1 MHLIIEDSEIRRVVG
16 GGAFDRG
23 LGYARGGHVLARRW
37 DDEHSTLRGMVR
49 GSGGS
54 TYATAVRMRPTAAGP
69 MRLVESSCEC
79 PVESG
84 CKHAAALLLHGRAP
98 MQVSTPRVAPNRHAP
113 PPTPPAWQRALDA
126 ALGADVA
133 VPSSGSPLALQLEL
147 TAVSVQPGR
156 GDSGHYRLAAR
167 PLALS
172 ARGRWARAGV
182 SWHDVVLGY
191 KYSHDARHTAALGS
205 LHALAAS
212 GSRGYGSY
220 YSGNATVYVDQ
231 IAGRALW
238 RVLDDIQRVGV
249 PLVLARSDEAR
260 VNLLDATAHALID
273 VRTDGAGGLV
283 VVPAVIL
290 DGEEIALERL
300 QLIGGAE
307 PSGAYWWSA
316 ADDAVPVLKNRRL
329 SLAQFDEP
337 LGAEAAALLRAGR
350 EIHVPAGQV
359 EQFWREYYPRL
370 ASRIATG
377 SGNGSVELPAPP
389 RPVLELTVRAGA
401 GHTAELD
408 WSWDYRVAD
417 GTTTQ
422 RVPLWPEPRERSGRS
437 AQDEAR
443 VLARLTGPGG
453 VLSQE
458 QEQEASPA
466 HESAPSRRQAPAGV
480 WQVLAPPVGA
490 GPGAQGRLVQSCR
503 LESWQT
509 VELVSEVLPA
519 LRAMQEVDVVVVG
532 DLVDYREAE
541 HEPQVTVTTTS
552 APTAAPAGG
561 GPAGPV
567 VQTGDWFDLAITV
580 HVGDREVPLPLL
592 LCAMAGAED
601 RLLLPD
607 GLWLRIDTP
616 ALAGLRT
623 LIAEARALQDSPAG
637 PLRITR
643 FQASAWAEL
652 EALGVVVEQADA
664 WRRSIADLHQLEH
677 LPDDLPLPTSVQA
690 ELRPY
695 QRAGFAWLTRLWAS
709 GLGGVLADDMGLGKT
724 LQVLALAAQL
734 RRPDVTSDEAGPTRA
749 APLLVVAPT
758 SVVGNWAAEAARFVP
773 DLGVRTIERT
783 QAKRGETLAAIAADA
798 DVVVTSYALFRIE
811 FEDYAALG
819 WSVLVLDEAQMVKNH
834 GSRTYACARQ
844 LPARIKVAITG
855 TPLENTVLE
864 LWALLGIV
872 APGLFPSPQR
882 FTDFYRVPIERD
894 GNSERL
900 ALLSRRIRPLLLR
913 RTKELVAADLPA
925 RVEHIVEVE
934 LAPRHRAVYDR
945 HLHRERQRVLG
956 LLDDFD
962 GNRFEIFRSLMLL
975 RRLSLDP
982 SLVDPAHAGV
992 PATKLD
998 VLDSMLREI
1007 VADGHRVLVFSQFTG
1022 VLDRVRG
1029 RLEARDVE
1037 HCYLDGTTRRRP
1049 KVIERFRTGDAP
1061 VFLISLKAGGF
1072 GLNLT
1077 EADYVIV
1084 LDPWWNPAVEAQAV
1098 DRAHRIGQR
1107 RTVMVYRLVA
1117 TGTIEEKVMALKEG
1131 KSRLFESVLGGG
1143 DLADARLT
1151 AADVRSLLE

>member
-16 GGAFDRG
+16 GGAFARG
-23 LGYARGGHVLARRW
+23 LRYANDGRVLARRW
-37 DDEHSTLRGMVR
+37 DGEASTLSGTVR
-49 GSGGS
+49 GSGDSIYS
-54 TYATAVRMRPTAAGP
+54 TSVRMRPSSVGL
-69 MRLVESSCEC
+69 MRLIDSSCEC
-79 PVESG
+79 PVASG
-84 CKHAAALLLHGRAP
+84 CKHAAALLLHGRTATGP
-98 MQVSTPRVAPNRHAP
+98 ASPWATPTRHAL

-126 ALGADVA
+126 ALGSDVA
-133 VPSSGSPLALQLEL
+133 AAPRGAPLALQLEL
-147 TAVSVQPGR
+147 TAVTAQPGGPNSVR
-156 GDSGHYRLAAR
+156 YRLAAR
-167 PLALS
+167 PLARS
-172 ARGRWARAGV
+172 AWGRWVRAGV
-182 SWHDVVLGY
+182 SWPEVALGY
-191 KYSHDARHTAALGS
+191 GYSHNARHVAALGS
-205 LHALAAS
+205 LHALAAA

-220 YSGNATVYVDQ
+220 YPSNATVYVDQ
-231 IAGRALW
+231 IASRALW
-238 RVLDDIQRVGV
+238 RVLDDLRRVGV
-249 PLVLARSDEAR
+249 PLLLARPDEAQ
-260 VNLLDATAHALID
+260 VNLLDVTARALID
-273 VRTDGAGGLV
+273 VRADGDGGLV
-283 VVPAVIL
+283 VMPAVVV
-290 DGEEIALERL
+290 DGEEIALGRL
-300 QLIGGAE
+300 QLIGGEE
-307 PSGAYWWSA
+307 PSGAYWWPA
-316 ADDAVPVLKNRRL
+316 ADDRERVLKNRRL
-329 SLAQFDEP
+329 SLAQFGEP
-337 LGAEAAALLRAGR
+337 LGVEAAALLRAGR
-350 EIHVPAGQV
+350 AIHVPAGQV
-359 EQFWREYYPRL
+359 AQFWREYYPRL

-377 SGNGSVELPAPP
+377 SGDGSVELPAPP
-389 RPVLELTVRAGA
+389 RPVLQLTVRAGT

-408 WSWDYRVAD
+408 WSWDYRAAD
-417 GTTTQ
+417 GTSTR
-422 RVPLWPEPRERSGRS
+422 RVPLRPEPGERSGRS
-437 AQDEAR
+437 AQDEAQ

-453 VLSQE
+453 VLRQDQE
-458 QEQEASPA
+458 QVADAAPVQEL
-466 HESAPSRRQAPAGV
+466 EPSRHRVPAGV
-480 WQVLAPPVGA
+480 RQMLAPPVDA
-490 GPGAQGRLVQSCR
+490 SPGTHGHLVESCR
-503 LESWQT
+503 LGAWQT

-519 LRAMQEVDVVVVG
+519 LRAVEDVEVVVVG
-532 DLVDYREAE
+532 DFADYREAE
-541 HEPQVTVTTTS
+541 QEPRVTVRTS
-552 APTAAPAGG
+552 STSTAASAGG
-561 GPAGPV
+561 GSVGQV

-580 HVGDREVPLPLL
+580 HVGDQEVPLPLL
-592 LCAMAGAED
+592 LRALAGAED

-623 LIAEARALQDSPAG
+623 LVEEARALQDSPAG
-637 PLRITR
+637 PLRISR

-664 WRRSIADLHQLEH
+664 WRTSIADLRQLEH
-677 LPDDLPLPTSVQA
+677 LRDDLPIPASVRA

-695 QRAGFAWLTRLWAS
+695 QRAGFVWLTRLWVS

-724 LQVLALAAQL
+724 LQVLALAAHL
-734 RRPDVTSDEAGPTRA
+734 RLTGTRSGGAGPT

-758 SVVGNWAAEAARFVP
+758 SVVGNWAVEAARFVP
-773 DLGVRTIERT
+773 DLRVHTIDRT

-811 FEDYAALG
+811 FDDYAALG

-834 GSRTYACARQ
+834 TSRTHACARQ

-882 FTDFYRVPIERD
+882 FNDFYRNPIERD
-894 GNSERL
+894 GDAERL
-900 ALLSRRIRPLLLR
+900 ALLRRRIRPLLLR

-925 RVEHIVEVE
+925 RVEHVVEVE

-956 LLDDFD
+956 LLDDFE
-962 GNRFEIFRSLMLL
+962 GNRFVIFRSLMLL

-998 VLDSMLREI
+998 VLDGMLREI

-1022 VLDRVRG
+1022 VLDRVRS
-1029 RLEARDVE
+1029 RLKARDVE
-1037 HCYLDGTTRRRP
+1037 HCYLDGTTPHRP
-1049 KVIERFRTGDAP
+1049 QVIQRFRTGDAP

-1117 TGTIEEKVMALKEG
+1117 TGTIEDKVMALKEG